1 MGTGGTVEDVR
12 SRNLEVGW
20 ADQTGSSVQQAPLEV
35 QYLRLRR

>member
-1 MGTGGTVEDVR
+1 MGTGGRVEDVR
-12 SRNLEVGW
+12 STLEVGW